1 MILNC
6 LGSGSSG
13 NCYLLSTETE
23 TLVLDCG
30 LPIREIK
37 KGLDWDISKVVGVLC
52 SHVHTDHS
60 KAVKDFENMG
70 IPVFKPYIGKWKM
83 AEMDRHYPTY
93 YGKRTRDFKVFEFDM
108 TDKNNRFMHTN
119 NDGSECPCYGF
130 LIEHEDM
137 GKMLYI
143 TDTELVKW
151 RFSGINH
158 ILISCN
164 YQKKYIS
171 DSAKRTHV
179 LRGHMELET
188 VKDFIRENKSNA
200 LRTVILCHL
209 SSDSAN
215 PEECLSEVQ
224 KVAGE
229 GVKCVCASEG
239 ETVELSL
246 YPF

>member
-1 MILNC
+1 MNLRC

-37 KGLDWDISKVVGVLC
+37 KGLDWDIPKVVGVLC
-52 SHVHTDHS
+52 THAHLDHVKS
-60 KAVKDFENMG
+60 VKDFENMG
-70 IPVFKPYIGKWKM
+70 IPIFAPYRSLEPMSFKDGSQ
-83 AEMDRHYPTY
+83 
-93 YGKRTRDFKVFEFDM
+93 FKVQAFDL
-108 TDKNNRFMHTN
+108 TDKNGKFMHTN

-137 GKMLYI
+137 GKLLYI

-171 DSAKRTHV
+171 DSAKRNHV

-188 VKDFIRENKSNA
+188 VKDFIKANKSNA

-209 SSDSAN
+209 SQDSAD

-224 KVAGE
+224 KIAGE
-229 GVKCVCASEG
+229 GVNVVVARKGLE
-239 ETVELSL
+239 VELNK

>member
-1 MILNC
+1 MNLRC

-13 NCYLLSTETE
+13 NCYLLSAETE

-52 SHVHTDHS
+52 THSHLDHS
-60 KAVKDFENMG
+60 KSVKDFENMG
-70 IPVFKPYIGKWKM
+70 VPVVTPYKAALGLSNKI
-83 AEMDRHYPTY
+83 TY
-93 YGKRTRDFKVFEFDM
+93 CGGISYNKNFSIMHFDL
-108 TDKNNRFMHTN
+108 TDKNGKFMHTN

-130 LIEHEDM
+130 LLGHGDM

-179 LRGHMELET
+179 LRGHMELGT
-188 VKDFIRENKSNA
+188 VKDFIITNKSNA

-209 SSDSAN
+209 SQDSAD

-224 KVAGE
+224 KVVGE
-229 GVKCVCASEG
+229 GVKCVCAAAG

-246 YPF
+246 CPF

>member
-1 MILNC
+1 MNLRC
-6 LGSGSSG
+6 MGSGSSG

-30 LPIREIK
+30 LSIREIK
-37 KGLDWDISKVVGVLC
+37 RGLNWDISKVAGVLC
-52 SHVHTDHS
+52 THAHLDHA

-70 IPVFKPYIGKWKM
+70 IPVFSHKDMEIDFEGEHEERKHI
-83 AEMDRHYPTY
+83 R
-93 YGKRTRDFKVFEFDM
+93 YGNFDINAFSI
-108 TDKNNRFMHTN
+108 TDKNGKFMHTN

-137 GKMLYI
+137 GKLLYI
-143 TDTELVKW
+143 TDAELVKW

-171 DSAKRTHV
+171 DSSKRNHV

-188 VKDFIRENKSNA
+188 VKDFIRANKSNS

-209 SSDSAN
+209 SQDSAN

-224 KVAGE
+224 NVAGE
-229 GVKCVCASEG
+229 GVKCVCASAG

-246 YPF
+246 FPF

>member
-1 MILNC
+1 MCKLKC
-6 LGSGSSG
+6 LGSSSSG

-37 KGLDWDISKVVGVLC
+37 KGLDWDISKVVGALC
-52 SHVHTDHS
+52 THAHLDHAKS
-60 KAVKDFENMG
+60 VNDFENMG
-70 IPVFKPYIGKWKM
+70 IPVFSHKDMEIDFGGEHEERKHI
-83 AEMDRHYPTY
+83 R
-93 YGKRTRDFKVFEFDM
+93 YGNFGINAFAL
-108 TDKNNRFMHTN
+108 TDKNGKFMHTN

-137 GKMLYI
+137 GKLLYI

-151 RFSGINH
+151 RFSGISH

-171 DSAKRTHV
+171 DSAKRNHV

-188 VKDFIRENKSNA
+188 VKDFIRANKSNA
-200 LRTVILCHL
+200 LRTVILCHM
-209 SSDSAN
+209 SGDSCNA
-215 PEECLSEVQ
+215 EECLAEVQ
-224 KVAGE
+224 KVVGE
-229 GVKCVCASEG
+229 GVKCVCAAAG